1 MASDATVVLG
11 GWLPDDHNG
20 RRTGRPDVLL
30 RVEGGWIPVDVKH
43 HGMATAAP
51 GCTERQSSLED
62 LWPTAGIEIA
72 DAGLSGNALGDALQL
87 AHYWRLLEACG
98 LAAGHPLGGIIGSDG
113 GVWWIDLAE
122 ARWKRR
128 SISAL
133 DLYDREFRLRLAVIE
148 RQIKRNAR
156 PDLPPLVIPLRKSEC
171 PSCGWRQVCGL
182 LLAEGD
188 DVSLL
193 PGAPWPNA
201 LRLIRR
207 GIATRSL
214 LAALDWDTA
223 WLMHG
228 DAPGAT
234 QVGAAEILVAA
245 EGVDASTDLVGLL
258 GRGKRTRLA
267 RLDALGMATVDDLGR
282 LDWRTASLSGV
293 KVGYLPGLIDQAR
306 AAVSGRVFRA
316 RGLERIQVPRADVE
330 VDVDME
336 NCDASVYLWG
346 TWSCGPDGMPGGYQP
361 FVDWTPLDGN
371 VEAQLFARFWAWLM
385 QLRDSTVGSGDTFA
399 AYCYS
404 SAENTQMRR
413 IAAGSEVGP
422 SLDEVDC
429 FIASPEWVDLLTVM
443 RGQLVTGGSLG
454 LKQVAPLAGFH
465 WRDEDP
471 GGDQSMVW
479 YERAVNNSE
488 AEVRGE
494 NRARLLAYNEDD
506 VKATEAV
513 REWLEGSD
521 FEPITEWTV

>member
-1 MASDATVVLG
+1 
-11 GWLPDDHNG
+11 
-20 RRTGRPDVLL
+20 
-30 RVEGGWIPVDVKH
+30 
-43 HGMATAAP
+43 
-51 GCTERQSSLED
+51 
-62 LWPTAGIEIA
+62 
-72 DAGLSGNALGDALQL
+72 
-87 AHYWRLLEACG
+87 
-98 LAAGHPLGGIIGSDG
+98 
-113 GVWWIDLAE
+113 
-122 ARWKRR
+122 
-128 SISAL
+128 
-133 DLYDREFRLRLAVIE
+133 
-148 RQIKRNAR
+148 
-156 PDLPPLVIPLRKSEC
+156 
-171 PSCGWRQVCGL
+171 
-182 LLAEGD
+182 
-188 DVSLL
+188 
-193 PGAPWPNA
+193 
-201 LRLIRR
+201 
-207 GIATRSL
+207 
-214 LAALDWDTA
+214 
-223 WLMHG
+223 
-228 DAPGAT
+228 
-234 QVGAAEILVAA
+234 
-245 EGVDASTDLVGLL
+245 
-258 GRGKRTRLA
+258 
-267 RLDALGMATVDDLGR
+267 
-282 LDWRTASLSGV
+282 LSGV